1 MSILFAITP
10 REGAAPQWYFART
23 PNEVT
28 PVADD
33 ALGDHRADRTVWLVP
48 GTDVSLADID
58 VTARSAADQRIAA
71 LYQLEDELSEQVS
84 RLHIAI
90 GPKRADQL
98 QQRDAAVI
106 SQKRMDEILGQ
117 LDLYPAEFSANVEV
131 VPETSLFRMTGA
143 PVIYDGDDRLI
154 VSDGANEVLAIDP
167 VVGHDLLPALVHQL
181 SIGSADVYSGSSAL
195 LPGIQLPAQF
205 VATEIEP
212 ISFAQFVSSPLLAGE
227 GIDLRQAEYAPKRQF
242 RIGISGWTST
252 LVLAGAAFAIWLVAS
267 MVSVAQ
273 LESETD
279 SIYDGMVSAYAESF
293 PDEGTVDDP
302 RRAVALK
309 LGDATSGAG
318 TTGFIDLAAV
328 FYAGIREV
336 EGVELDGYSYDQSTG
351 RLTATLRF
359 SGYQDRDQ
367 LKQIFDRQG
376 VPITLGGARQDNGAL
391 VGEAILGGSLS

>member
-10 REGAAPQWYFART
+10 REGAPPEWYFART
-23 PNEVT
+23 PNDVT
-28 PVADD
+28 PVSEET
-33 ALGDHRADRTVWLVP
+33 LSDHRADRTVWLVP
-48 GTDVSLADID
+48 GTNVSLAEVE
-58 VTARSAADQRIAA
+58 VTARSAADQRVAA
-71 LYQLEDELSEQVS
+71 LYQLEDELSEQVN

-90 GPKRADQL
+90 GPKRVDQS
-98 QQRDAAVI
+98 QQRDVAVI
-106 SQKRMDEILGQ
+106 SQKHMDEIMSRLEA
-117 LDLYPAEFSANVEV
+117 YPPEFAANVEV
-131 VPETSLFRMTGA
+131 VPETSLFQMTGA
-143 PVIYDGDDRLI
+143 PVIYDGDERLI
-154 VSDGANEVLAIDP
+154 VSDGNNEVLAVDP
-167 VVGHDLLPALVHQL
+167 TIGHDLLPALLHQL
-181 SIGSADVYSGSSAL
+181 NIGAADVYSGRSAL

-205 VATEIEP
+205 VATDVEP
-212 ISFAQFVSSPLLAGE
+212 VSFAQFVSSPLLAGE

-242 RIGISGWTST
+242 KIGISGWTST
-252 LVLAGAAFAIWLVAS
+252 LALAGAAFAIWLVAS
-267 MVSVAQ
+267 AVGVAQ

-279 SIYDGMVSAYAESF
+279 SIYDDMVSAYTQMYPEDGAV
-293 PDEGTVDDP
+293 TDP

-309 LGDATSGAG
+309 LGDTSSGAG
-318 TTGFIDLAAV
+318 GTGFIDLAAV